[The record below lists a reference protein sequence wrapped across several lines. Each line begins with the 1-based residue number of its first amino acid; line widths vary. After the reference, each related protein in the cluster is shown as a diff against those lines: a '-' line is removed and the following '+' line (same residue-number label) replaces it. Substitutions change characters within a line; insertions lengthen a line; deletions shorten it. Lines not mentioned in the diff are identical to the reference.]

1 MATLP
6 DPRDYIISIDN
17 PLLIKAEDLQG
28 GNPIKK
34 NGKLIRYT
42 GGFCIVFPYEVLGN
56 KYAVRCWKAA
66 ISDAKERTKLI
77 AESIEK
83 ISLPYFVKFKYVDNG
98 IVTPQGMQPIVLMDW
113 VNAKT
118 LKEYIK
124 DNLYDKNK
132 LNVLSD
138 NFLQMVKDLHEN
150 NIAHGDLQHGNIL
163 VKNDGNLVLVD
174 YDSMFVPTL
183 DGWKDEIKGLIG
195 YQHPAR
201 WSNKTVTAKLDY
213 WTINFFPFWMY
224 IPGAIACLT
233 CTPIIV

>member
-66 ISDAKERTKLI
+66 ISNAKERTKLI

-118 LKEYIK
+118 LKEYLK
-124 DNLYDKNK
+124 
-132 LNVLSD
+132 
-138 NFLQMVKDLHEN
+138 M
-150 NIAHGDLQHGNIL
+150 
-163 VKNDGNLVLVD
+163 
-174 YDSMFVPTL
+174 
-183 DGWKDEIKGLIG
+183 
-195 YQHPAR
+195 
-201 WSNKTVTAKLDY
+201 
-213 WTINFFPFWMY
+213 
-224 IPGAIACLT
+224 
-233 CTPIIV
+233 